1 MAKKRTDE
9 RNGENVDGE
18 EPNFDDPEDF
28 VDDISDQ
35 GAYVWSNSRKTTKS
49 SARLDAYLNWV
60 MQVSWMRGTDRTEQL
75 NIMGRN
81 LT

>member
-18 EPNFDDPEDF
+18 EPNFEDPEDF

-35 GAYVWSNSRKTTKS
+35 GEYFWK
-49 SARLDAYLNWV
+49 
-60 MQVSWMRGTDRTEQL
+60 
-75 NIMGRN
+75 
-81 LT
+81 